1 MSASREA
8 KLQRYAELVKKWN
21 PAINLIARTTLPD
34 LESRHVK
41 DSLQL
46 AQLVPPTHGK
56 WLDIGSGGGLPG
68 IVVAIS
74 RPEVMIRLIDSDKR
88 KVAFLHNAIRELSL
102 QNCSAEA
109 SRIEDLQ
116 PAHAGIVSARAL
128 APLDRLMPYL
138 DRHLAEDGT
147 AWLMKGRNWQVEL
160 DQARKEWRFDVQ
172 AHPSSTQ
179 ADAAILQIWNV
190 RHA

>member
-1 MSASREA
+1 MSASRETR
-8 KLQRYAELVKKWN
+8 LQRYAELVRKWN
-21 PAINLIARTTLPD
+21 PAINLIARGTLPE
-34 LESRHVK
+34 LERRHLQ

-46 AQLVPPTHGK
+46 ADLVPPTQDE

-74 RPEVMIRLIDSDKR
+74 RPEVRIRLIDSDRR
-88 KVAFLHNAIRELSL
+88 KVAFLQTAIRELSL
-102 QNCSAEA
+102 PNCTAEA
-109 SRIEDLQ
+109 ARIEELP

-147 AWLMKGRNWQVEL
+147 AWLMKGKNWQVEL
-160 DQARKEWRFDVQ
+160 EHARKAWQFDVQ
-172 AHPSSTQ
+172 AHHSSTQ
-179 ADAAILQIWNV
+179 TEAAILQIWNI
-190 RHA
+190 RHV